1 MVVFASRITRYY
13 QREEGTPVGV
23 GDKTTDTT
31 QFLLGNEVIALAA
44 IEAGVQYAAGYP
56 GTPSSEIIQTLV
68 KHAKAQD
75 MYVEWSTNEKVATE
89 GAAAAAVA
97 GLRSV
102 VSMGDGFQEG

>member
-75 MYVEWSTNEKVATE
+75 MYVEWSTNEMD
-89 GAAAAAVA
+89 
-97 GLRSV
+97 RC
-102 VSMGDGFQEG
+102 